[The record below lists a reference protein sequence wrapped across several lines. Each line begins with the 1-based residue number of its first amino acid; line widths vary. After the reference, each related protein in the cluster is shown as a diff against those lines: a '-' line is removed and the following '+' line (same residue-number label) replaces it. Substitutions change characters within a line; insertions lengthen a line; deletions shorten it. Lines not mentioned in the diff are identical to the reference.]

1 MSDARV
7 AVYLGTFDP
16 LTIGHLDIIER
27 SHKLFKTLII
37 GVGKQERKHLYF
49 DSNER
54 ADIVKT
60 ACARYKNVDVKRFQ
74 GLAVNFVKSQG
85 DSVIIRGLRTEADF
99 EYEMQM
105 ANMNHILSADIETV
119 FIPTRQMY
127 CHISSTLV
135 KEVAQLGGDVSQ
147 MVPEIVLHK
156 LKKKL
161 ILQK

>member
-1 MSDARV
+1 MGDGKT

-27 SHKLFKTLII
+27 SHKLFKKLII
-37 GVGKQERKHLYF
+37 GIGKQERKHLYF
-49 DSNER
+49 DSNQR
-54 ADIVKT
+54 KHIIQSV
-60 ACARYKNVDVKRFQ
+60 CAQYENVSVDLFQ
-74 GLAVNFVKSQG
+74 GLAVNFVKSHG
-85 DSVIIRGLRTEADF
+85 ASVIIRGLRTEADF

-105 ANMNHILSADIETV
+105 ANMNHILCSDVETV

-147 MVPEIVLHK
+147 MVPDIVLQE
-156 LKKKL
+156 LKKKF
-161 ILQK
+161 KN